1 MLLWINTIL
10 TALILPLLGFV
21 GSRLWNQVD
30 DQGVK
35 INDVQ
40 RDISVMK
47 DRVDRMLVDVPELR
61 KDVDFIKSD
70 LTIHLKTKQP

>member
-30 DQGVK
+30 DQGAK
-35 INDVQ
+35 INDVS
-40 RDISVMK
+40 RDVSVMK
-47 DRVDRMLVDVPELR
+47 DRVDRILVDVPELKR
-61 KDVDFIKSD
+61 DVDTIKSD
-70 LTIHLKTKQP
+70 LVIHLKTKQP